1 MSIQLEELGR
11 GHNSHPALVTT
22 MISKVGL
29 LLLGLGLAACGS
41 DTSPN
46 DGGQPDGG
54 SHDTGMNDHT
64 VPDAT
69 PDVTPGV
76 DSGDGGGGTG
86 CFKVTGS
93 GAKQTC
99 QYFSSS
105 GLPMDAGSE
114 AGSEDAG
121 DAGTGEGS
129 ATEGGNGDA
138 GTGDGSIAE
147 GGTTDSSVDDAG
159 ACPATYSLGSCPS
172 NGLFGCC
179 ITTDAEGGLIE
190 SAVCYYSVS
199 SGKKAEDN
207 CLGEMYDNIPV
218 EWDTK
223 AP

>member
-1 MSIQLEELGR
+1 M
-11 GHNSHPALVTT
+11 TT
-22 MISKVGL
+22 IFSKVGL

-46 DGGQPDGG
+46 DGGQLDGVAP
-54 SHDTGMNDHT
+54 HDTGTNDHT
-64 VPDAT
+64 VLPEAT

-76 DSGDGGGGTG
+76 DSGDAGGSTG

-105 GLPMDAGSE
+105 GIPMDAGSE
-114 AGSEDAG
+114 AGGDDAG

-147 GGTTDSSVDDAG
+147 GGTTDTTDDDAG
-159 ACPATYSLGSCPS
+159 ACPATYSVGSCPS

-199 SGKKAEDN
+199 SGKKANEN
-207 CLGEMYDNIPV
+207 CNSETYEGFPV